1 METHVALELLA
12 CLFAACGAMCCV
24 AWGASMLR
32 ERTRARKA
40 VGQTGVEDAWSAALL
55 RKGVAALRPVAQ
67 MLLRSRRAAASM
79 EAIVVG
85 LESRGRRTDP
95 TAVATLLI
103 AACLSVGVLSA
114 CAAGSAACG
123 VAVAACCVLGAGAW
137 GARRL
142 EGRRTLLREGIPE
155 ALQLMKSCFHVGY
168 SLPQTIREVRAG
180 VDGPLEALFA
190 EAEGVLET
198 GGGVGEALGVLKRK
212 GTEPELVF
220 LSAALEIQHRTG
232 SSMQH
237 ILEVTRRSVVDEIEL
252 KRALQVQTAQAK
264 LSAQIVTIMPFAL
277 IALFSLVSPGFL
289 SPFFE
294 SGLGVALLIVAL
306 GMQALGIALVRRFLK
321 VEVG

>member
-1 METHVALELLA
+1 METHVALEALG
-12 CLFAACGAMCCV
+12 CLFAASCALCCV
-24 AWGASMLR
+24 AWGGSVLR
-32 ERTRARKA
+32 DRERARKA
-40 VGQTGVEDAWSAALL
+40 VGQTGVADAWGAALL
-55 RKGVAALRPVAQ
+55 RKGIVALRPLAR
-67 MLLRSRRAAASM
+67 MLLGSRRVAGSM
-79 EAIVVG
+79 DAVVAG
-85 LESRGRRTDP
+85 LGSLGRRTD
-95 TAVATLLI
+95 AVAVTTLVI
-103 AACLSVGVLSA
+103 AVCLVAGVSSSLV
-114 CAAGSAACG
+114 AGSAMCG
-123 VAVAACCVLGAGAW
+123 MAVAACCALGASAW
-137 GARRL
+137 GMKRL
-142 EGRRTLLREGIPE
+142 EGRRVLLREAIPE

-180 VDGPLEALFA
+180 VDGPLEELFD

-198 GGGVGEALGVLKRK
+198 GGGVDEALGVLKRK

-237 ILEVTRRSVVDEIEL
+237 VLEVTRRSVVDEIEL

-294 SGLGVALLIVAL
+294 SVLGVGLLAVAL
-306 GMQALGIALVRRFLK
+306 GMQALGIALVRKFLK